1 MNQNK
6 DLSQIVTDYKERRTE
21 LDRMIRINAKTE
33 KGDELILKYLHPFFK
48 KYVKLLATNPEQLE
62 QISPL
67 SAGTFQRLLTGGN
80 TELYSLVMGINIIF
94 YVKGYEFLLGN
105 KYDALHGANN
115 RKSHIIL
122 KEIKISELCN
132 YKESGH
138 LYIPI
143 TIGKASPLYPDIQLT
158 ASKRI
163 AMKNYSKK
171 IAAATMHKYLGPYA
185 VKCHEMAKKK
195 VTQLEE
201 IDGHNHTTLT
211 NLHQG
216 RNIQMNN
223 YFSIF
228 DSYYQEIG
236 RVLSY
241 PNLSTAILKATKNG
255 TCVVMVEVLFE
266 DLGNY
271 QEKDF
276 LYSYMPGC
284 DPEL

>member
-1 MNQNK
+1 
-6 DLSQIVTDYKERRTE
+6 
-21 LDRMIRINAKTE
+21 
-33 KGDELILKYLHPFFK
+33 
-48 KYVKLLATNPEQLE
+48 
-62 QISPL
+62 
-67 SAGTFQRLLTGGN
+67 
-80 TELYSLVMGINIIF
+80 
-94 YVKGYEFLLGN
+94 
-105 KYDALHGANN
+105 
-115 RKSHIIL
+115 
-122 KEIKISELCN
+122 
-132 YKESGH
+132 
-138 LYIPI
+138 
-143 TIGKASPLYPDIQLT
+143 
-158 ASKRI
+158 
-163 AMKNYSKK
+163 MKNYSKK